1 MIQYGHFLSE
11 TLSTFWVFE
20 TRAAADFDYFLFHP
34 FTFGTSVPDFV
45 RLCFARFAIDPARVV
60 LVGGTARALE
70 EVAVPQ
76 RLLELNHWADPRL
89 GRVHR
94 RIAAAAR
101 RPEPPAR
108 RVYLS
113 RRRISAR
120 KFNRAVVNEVRI
132 EALFRQHGFEIL
144 YPEATGFADQLATY
158 ANAAILAGLS
168 GSALHN
174 SLFLPE
180 GARLIELGDPRYGGR
195 PAPNQA
201 LCDQLAGVRSSFIPF
216 RGRLFGARHTM
227 LFDMGYLAERLRAA
241 LADAPPAGAGAP
253 ATRARLRD
261 LGEIAYLG
269 ARCLLGEMLDL
280 VRQLLRRKA

>member
-34 FTFGTSVPDFV
+34 FTFGTSFRTSCASASRGSPSIPPG
-45 RLCFARFAIDPARVV
+45 RARGRDR
-60 LVGGTARALE
+60 ARARGGRR
-70 EVAVPQ
+70 AAAPAGAQ
-76 RLLELNHWADPRL
+76 PL
-89 GRVHR
+89 GRS
-94 RIAAAAR
+94 AAR
-101 RPEPPAR
+101 SGAPADRRGGEAPGAAAR

-180 GARLIELGDPRYGGR
+180 SAR
-195 PAPNQA
+195 
-201 LCDQLAGVRSSFIPF
+201 
-216 RGRLFGARHTM
+216 
-227 LFDMGYLAERLRAA
+227 
-241 LADAPPAGAGAP
+241 
-253 ATRARLRD
+253 
-261 LGEIAYLG
+261 
-269 ARCLLGEMLDL
+269 
-280 VRQLLRRKA
+280 